1 MEKRSVMAF
10 SKENI
15 KYTLNGILFVALFTI
30 AAIQISEVGFIK
42 ALAISPLIIGIVIGM
57 FYANTLRTHIPKEWV
72 PGIVFSSKQLLRFAI
87 ILYGFRITFQQ
98 IAEVGLSGLTVST
111 VMLTSTFI
119 LGWWAGV
126 KLFGLDRDTAVL
138 TASGSSV
145 CGAAAVLATEPVLN
159 AEPYKSAVA
168 VGTVV
173 LFGTIAMFTYPALF
187 RSGILHMDPSVYGI
201 YVGGTV
207 HEVAQVVAAGGAVS
221 DVAMNN
227 AVIVKMTRVMMIAP
241 LLIVLGIIVSKSS
254 VQAGGAKAQKFK
266 ITIPWFAVWFIAM
279 AAINSFLVDVESLKP
294 LIGGINKL
302 DTFLLT
308 MAMTAL
314 GMETSVEKFKQAGMK
329 PILLALLMAVWLMV
343 GGYFVTKWTVAI
355 FGA

>member
-1 MEKRSVMAF
+1 MAF

-30 AAIQISEVGFIK
+30 AAIKISEISFIQK
-42 ALAISPLIIGIVIGM
+42 LAISPLIIGIVIGM
-57 FYANTLRTHIPKEWV
+57 FYANTLRSHIPKEWV
-72 PGIVFSSKQLLRFAI
+72 PGIVFCSKQLLRFAI

-98 IAEVGLSGLTVST
+98 IAEVGMAGLVVSV
-111 VMLTSTFI
+111 VMLTTTFI

-126 KLFGLDRDTAVL
+126 KIFKLDRDTSIL
-138 TASGSSV
+138 CASGSSV

-173 LFGTIAMFTYPALF
+173 LFGTIAMFTYPALYKA
-187 RSGILHMDPSVYGI
+187 GILDMDPATYGI
-201 YVGGTV
+201 YVGGTI
-207 HEVAQVVAAGGAVS
+207 HEVAQVVAAGGAIGG
-221 DVAMNN
+221 VAADN

-241 LLIVLGIIVSKSS
+241 LLIILGLIVAKDAKNG
-254 VQAGGAKAQKFK
+254 AGEGKKFK
-266 ITIPWFAVWFIAM
+266 ISIPWFAVWFIVM
-279 AAINSFLVDVESLKP
+279 AGINSMISDIEAVKPIISAINEF
-294 LIGGINKL
+294 

-314 GMETSVEKFKQAGMK
+314 GMETSVEKFKQAGVK
-329 PILLALLMAVWLMV
+329 PVLLGLVMAIWLMV
-343 GGYFVTKWTVAI
+343 AGYFVTKWAVAA

>member
-1 MEKRSVMAF
+1 MAF
-10 SKENI
+10 SRENI

-30 AAIQISEVGFIK
+30 AAIQISQVSFIK

-57 FYANTLRTHIPKEWV
+57 FYANTLRSHIPKEWV
-72 PGIVFSSKQLLRFAI
+72 PGILFSSKQLLRFAI

-98 IAEVGLSGLTVST
+98 IAEVGVAGLAVST
-111 VMLTSTFI
+111 IMLTTTFI

-126 KLFGLDRDTAVL
+126 KIFKLDRDTSIL
-138 TASGSSV
+138 CASGSSV
-145 CGAAAVLATEPVLN
+145 CGAAAVLATEPVLD

-173 LFGTIAMFTYPALF
+173 LFGTIAMFTYPALYKA
-187 RSGILHMDPSVYGI
+187 GVLNMDPAAYGI

-207 HEVAQVVAAGGAVS
+207 HEVAQVVAAGGAIGG
-221 DVAMNN
+221 VAADN

-241 LLIVLGIIVSKSS
+241 MLIILGILVSKGRSKGEGR
-254 VQAGGAKAQKFK
+254 GGIQ
-266 ITIPWFAVWFIAM
+266 ISIPWFAVWFIVVAG
-279 AAINSFLVDVESLKP
+279 INSFLVHIESLKP
-294 LIGGINKL
+294 LIAGINEF

-329 PILLALLMAVWLMV
+329 PVMLALLMAIWLMV
-343 GGYFVTKWTVAI
+343 GGYFVTQWAVSF
-355 FGA
+355 FGV

>member
-1 MEKRSVMAF
+1 MAF

-30 AAIQISEVGFIK
+30 AAIQISQVSFIK

-57 FYANTLRTHIPKEWV
+57 FYANTLRSHIPKEWV

-98 IAEVGLSGLTVST
+98 IAEVGLAGLTVST
-111 VMLTSTFI
+111 IMLTTTFI

-126 KLFGLDRDTAVL
+126 KIFGLDRDTAVL

-173 LFGTIAMFTYPALF
+173 LFGTIAMFTYPALYK
-187 RSGILHMDPSVYGI
+187 SGILHMDPQTYGI

-207 HEVAQVVAAGGAVS
+207 HEVAQVVAAGGAVNET
-221 DVAMNN
+221 AMNN

-241 LLIVLGIIVSKSS
+241 LLIILGILVSRGA
-254 VQAGGAKAQKFK
+254 QAATNGSQQKFK
-266 ITIPWFAVWFIAM
+266 ITIPWFAVWFIVVAG
-279 AAINSFLVDVESLKP
+279 INSM
-294 LIGGINKL
+294 LIDIEGLQPIIASINQL

-314 GMETSVEKFKQAGMK
+314 GMETSVEKFKQAGIK
-329 PILLALLMAVWLMV
+329 PVLLALLMAIWLMV
-343 GGYFVTKWTVAI
+343 GGYFVTKWAVGV

>member
-1 MEKRSVMAF
+1 MAF

-30 AAIQISEVGFIK
+30 AAIQISQVSFIK

-98 IAEVGLSGLTVST
+98 IAEVGLAGLTVST
-111 VMLTSTFI
+111 IMLTTTFI

-126 KLFGLDRDTAVL
+126 KIFKLDRDTAVL

-173 LFGTIAMFTYPALF
+173 LFGTIAMFTYPALYKAGF
-187 RSGILHMDPSVYGI
+187 FNMDPATYGI

-207 HEVAQVVAAGGAVS
+207 HEVAQVVAAGGAVNEI
-221 DVAMNN
+221 AMND

-241 LLIVLGIIVSKSS
+241 LLIILGILISRRA
-254 VQAGGAKAQKFK
+254 QTATGGGKKFN
-266 ITIPWFAVWFIAM
+266 ITIPWFAVWFIVM
-279 AAINSFLVDVESLKP
+279 AGINSFLVNIESLKP
-294 LIGGINKL
+294 IIASINQF

-314 GMETSVEKFKQAGMK
+314 GMETSVEKFKQAGAK
-329 PILLALLMAVWLMV
+329 PVLLALLMAVWLMV
-343 GGYFVTKWTVAI
+343 GGYFITKGVVAI

>member
-1 MEKRSVMAF
+1 MAF

-30 AAIQISEVGFIK
+30 AAIQISQVGFIK
-42 ALAISPLIIGIVIGM
+42 SLAISPLIIGIVIGM

-98 IAEVGLSGLTVST
+98 IAEVGLAGLTVST
-111 VMLTSTFI
+111 IMLTTTFI
-119 LGWWAGV
+119 LGWWLGV
-126 KLFGLDRDTAVL
+126 KIFKLDRDTAVL
-138 TASGSSV
+138 CASGSSV
-145 CGAAAVLATEPVLN
+145 CGAAAVLATEPVLK

-173 LFGTIAMFTYPALF
+173 LFGTIAMFTYPALYKA
-187 RSGILHMDPSVYGI
+187 GIFNMDPSVYGI

-207 HEVAQVVAAGGAVS
+207 HEVAQVVAAGGAIGGAAA
-221 DVAMNN
+221 DN

-241 LLIVLGIIVSKSS
+241 LLIILGIIVSKSS
-254 VQAGGAKAQKFK
+254 VENVAGEKTKFK
-266 ITIPWFAVWFIAM
+266 ISIPWFAVWFIVM
-279 AAINSFLVDVESLKP
+279 AGINSFLVGIESLKP
-294 LIGGINKL
+294 VLTGINQV

-314 GMETSVEKFKQAGMK
+314 GMETSVEKFKQAGIK
-329 PILLALLMAVWLMV
+329 PVMLALIMAIWLMV
-343 GGYFVTKWTVAI
+343 GGYFITKAVVSI

>member
-1 MEKRSVMAF
+1 MAF

-15 KYTLNGILFVALFTI
+15 RYTLNGILFVALFTI
-30 AAIQISEVGFIK
+30 AAIQISEIEFIK
-42 ALAISPLIIGIVIGM
+42 KLAISPLIIGIVIGM
-57 FYANTLRTHIPKEWV
+57 FYANTLRSHIPNEWV

-98 IAEVGLSGLTVST
+98 IAEVGISGLTVST
-111 VMLTSTFI
+111 IMLSTTFI

-126 KLFGLDRDTAVL
+126 KIFKLDRDTAIL

-145 CGAAAVLATEPVLN
+145 CGAAAVLATEPVLK
-159 AEPYKSAVA
+159 AEAYKSAVA

-173 LFGTIAMFTYPALF
+173 LFGTIAMFTYPALYKA
-187 RSGILHMDPSVYGI
+187 GIFDMDPATYGI

-207 HEVAQVVAAGGAVS
+207 HEVAQVVAAGGAIGG
-221 DVAMNN
+221 VAADD

-241 LLIVLGIIVSKSS
+241 LLIILGIIVSKSITNS
-254 VQAGGAKAQKFK
+254 NSGGKTKFK
-266 ITIPWFAVWFIAM
+266 ISIPWFAVWFIVM
-279 AAINSFLVDVESLKP
+279 AGINSFLVDIESLKP
-294 LIGGINKL
+294 VIHGVNKF

-314 GMETSVEKFKQAGMK
+314 GMETSVQKFKQAGIK
-329 PILLALLMAVWLMV
+329 PVMLALVMATWLMI
-343 GGYFVTKWTVAI
+343 GGYFITKSVVSI

>member
-1 MEKRSVMAF
+1 MAF

-30 AAIQISEVGFIK
+30 AAIQISEVSFIK
-42 ALAISPLIIGIVIGM
+42 KLAISPLIIGIVIGM

-72 PGIVFSSKQLLRFAI
+72 PGIVFSAKQLLRFAI

-98 IAEVGLSGLTVST
+98 IAEVGMAGLTVST
-111 VMLTSTFI
+111 IMLSSTFI
-119 LGWWAGV
+119 LGWIVGV
-126 KLFGLDRDTAVL
+126 KLFKLDRDTAVL
-138 TASGSSV
+138 CASGSSV

-159 AEPYKSAVA
+159 AQPYKSAVA

-173 LFGTIAMFTYPALF
+173 VFGTIAMFTYPAMF
-187 RSGILHMDPSVYGI
+187 RAGILHMDPSTYGI

-207 HEVAQVVAAGGAVS
+207 HEVAQVVAAGGAIGKEAA
-221 DVAMNN
+221 DN

-241 LLIVLGIIVSKSS
+241 LLIILGLIVSKSVS
-254 VQAGGAKAQKFK
+254 KNPTDKKFK
-266 ITIPWFAVWFIAM
+266 ITIPWFAVWFIVM
-279 AAINSFLVDVESLKP
+279 AGINSFLVGFESLKP
-294 LIGGINKL
+294 IISGINSI

-314 GMETSVEKFKQAGMK
+314 GMETNASKFKQAGLK
-329 PILLALLMAVWLMV
+329 PILLGVVMAIWLMV
-343 GGYFVTKWTVAI
+343 AGYFVTKWAVAL

>member
-1 MEKRSVMAF
+1 
-10 SKENI
+10 
-15 KYTLNGILFVALFTI
+15 
-30 AAIQISEVGFIK
+30 
-42 ALAISPLIIGIVIGM
+42 M
-57 FYANTLRTHIPKEWV
+57 FYANTLRSHIPKEWV

-98 IAEVGLSGLTVST
+98 IAEVGLAGLTVST
-111 VMLTSTFI
+111 IMLTTTFI

-126 KLFGLDRDTAVL
+126 KIFGLDRDTAVL

-173 LFGTIAMFTYPALF
+173 LFGTIAMFTYPALYK
-187 RSGILHMDPSVYGI
+187 SGILHMDPQTYGI

-207 HEVAQVVAAGGAVS
+207 HEVAQVVAAGGAVNET
-221 DVAMNN
+221 AMNN

-241 LLIVLGIIVSKSS
+241 LLIILGILVSRGA
-254 VQAGGAKAQKFK
+254 QAATNGSQQKFK
-266 ITIPWFAVWFIAM
+266 ITIPWFAVWFIVVAG
-279 AAINSFLVDVESLKP
+279 INSM
-294 LIGGINKL
+294 LIDIEGLQPIIASINQL

-314 GMETSVEKFKQAGMK
+314 GMETSVEKFKQAGIK
-329 PILLALLMAVWLMV
+329 PVLLALLMAIWLMV
-343 GGYFVTKWTVAI
+343 GGYFVTKWAVGV

>member
-1 MEKRSVMAF
+1 MAF

-15 KYTLNGILFVALFTI
+15 RYTLNGILFVALFTI
-30 AAIQISEVGFIK
+30 AAIQISEIEFIK
-42 ALAISPLIIGIVIGM
+42 KLAISPLIIGIIIGM
-57 FYANTLRTHIPKEWV
+57 FYANTLRSHIPKEWV

-98 IAEVGLSGLTVST
+98 IAEVGLSGLAVST
-111 VMLTSTFI
+111 IMLTSTFI
-119 LGWWAGV
+119 LGWILGV
-126 KLFGLDRDTAVL
+126 KIFRLDRDTSIL
-138 TASGSSV
+138 CASGASV
-145 CGAAAVLATEPVLN
+145 CGAAAVLATEPVLK

-173 LFGTIAMFTYPALF
+173 LFGTIAMFTYPALYKAGVF
-187 RSGILHMDPSVYGI
+187 NMDPSTYGI

-207 HEVAQVVAAGGAVS
+207 HEVAQVVAAGGAIGGEAA
-221 DVAMNN
+221 DN

-241 LLIVLGIIVSKSS
+241 LLIILGILVSKTAS
-254 VQAGGAKAQKFK
+254 QNIDEKAKFK
-266 ITIPWFAVWFIAM
+266 ISIPWFAVWFIVM
-279 AAINSFLVDVESLKP
+279 AAINSFLVDIEPIKP
-294 LIGGINKL
+294 VLHGINQF

-314 GMETSVEKFKQAGMK
+314 GMETSVQKFRQAGIK
-329 PILLALLMAVWLMV
+329 PVMLALIMALWLMV
-343 GGYFVTKWTVAI
+343 GGYFITKIVVSI

>member
-1 MEKRSVMAF
+1 MAF

-30 AAIQISEVGFIK
+30 AAIQISEVSFIK

-57 FYANTLRTHIPKEWV
+57 FYANTLRSHIPQEWV

-98 IAEVGLSGLTVST
+98 IAEVGLAGLTVS
-111 VMLTSTFI
+111 VIMLSTTFI

-138 TASGSSV
+138 TASGSSI
-145 CGAAAVLATEPVLN
+145 CGAAAVLATEPVLK

-173 LFGTIAMFTYPALF
+173 LFGTIAMFTYPALYK
-187 RSGILHMDPSVYGI
+187 SGILHMDPSTYGI

-207 HEVAQVVAAGGAVS
+207 HEVAQVVAAGGAIGGAAA
-221 DVAMNN
+221 DN

-241 LLIVLGIIVSKSS
+241 LLIILGIIVSRS
-254 VQAGGAKAQKFK
+254 AGSTGGEQKFT
-266 ITIPWFAVWFIAM
+266 ISIPWFAVWFIVM
-279 AAINSFLVDVESLKP
+279 AGLNSFLVDIESLKP
-294 LIGGINKL
+294 VLQTINEV

-314 GMETSVEKFKQAGMK
+314 GMETSVEKFKQAGIK
-329 PILLALLMAVWLMV
+329 PVLLALLMAVWLMV
-343 GGYFVTKWTVAI
+343 GGYFVTKWAVGV

>member
-1 MEKRSVMAF
+1 
-10 SKENI
+10 
-15 KYTLNGILFVALFTI
+15 
-30 AAIQISEVGFIK
+30 
-42 ALAISPLIIGIVIGM
+42 M
-57 FYANTLRTHIPKEWV
+57 FYANTLRSHIPKEWV

-98 IAEVGLSGLTVST
+98 IAEVGMAGLVVSV
-111 VMLTSTFI
+111 VMLSTTFA
-119 LGWWAGV
+119 LGWWAGM
-126 KLFGLDRDTAVL
+126 KLFGLDRDTSIL
-138 TASGSSV
+138 CASGSSV

-173 LFGTIAMFTYPALF
+173 LFGTIAMFTYPALYKA
-187 RSGILHMDPSVYGI
+187 GVLDMDPATYGI

-207 HEVAQVVAAGGAVS
+207 HEVAQVVAAGGAIGGAAA
-221 DVAMNN
+221 DN

-241 LLIVLGIIVSKSS
+241 LLIIIGILVSRSAQGVKN
-254 VQAGGAKAQKFK
+254 GGK
-266 ITIPWFAVWFIAM
+266 IKVSIPWFAVWFIVVAGIHSLI
-279 AAINSFLVDVESLKP
+279 ADIHALDPVIKAIND
-294 LIGGINKL
+294 L

-314 GMETSVEKFKQAGMK
+314 GMETSVQKFKQAGLR
-329 PILLALLMAVWLMV
+329 PVLLAGVMAVWLMV
-343 GGYFVTKWTVAI
+343 GGYFVTKWAVAT

>member
-1 MEKRSVMAF
+1 MAF

-30 AAIQISEVGFIK
+30 AAIQISQVSFIK

-98 IAEVGLSGLTVST
+98 IAEVGLAGLTVSV
-111 VMLTSTFI
+111 VMLTTTFV
-119 LGWWAGV
+119 LGWWLGV
-126 KLFGLDRDTAVL
+126 KFFGLDRDTAVL

-173 LFGTIAMFTYPALF
+173 LFGTIAMFTYPALYK
-187 RSGILHMDPSVYGI
+187 SGILHMDPSTYGI

-207 HEVAQVVAAGGAVS
+207 HEVAQVVAAGGAIGGAAA
-221 DVAMNN
+221 DN

-241 LLIVLGIIVSKSS
+241 LLIVLGILVSK
-254 VQAGGAKAQKFK
+254 GATAATGEKKFK
-266 ITIPWFAVWFIAM
+266 VTIPWFAVWFIVM
-279 AAINSFLVDVESLKP
+279 AGINSFLIDIPSIQPV
-294 LIGGINKL
+294 IHAINEF

-314 GMETSVEKFKQAGMK
+314 GMETSVEKFKQAGAK
-329 PILLALLMAVWLMV
+329 PVALAAVLAIWLMV
-343 GGYFVTKWTVAI
+343 GGYFVTKWAVAL

>member
-1 MEKRSVMAF
+1 MAF

-30 AAIQISEVGFIK
+30 AAIQISQIGFIK

-57 FYANTLRTHIPKEWV
+57 FYANTLRSHIPKEWV

-98 IAEVGLSGLTVST
+98 IAEVGLAGLTVST
-111 VMLTSTFI
+111 VMLTTTFI

-126 KLFGLDRDTAVL
+126 KFFGLDRDTAVL
-138 TASGSSV
+138 TAAGSSV
-145 CGAAAVLATEPVLN
+145 CGAAAVLATEPVLK

-173 LFGTIAMFTYPALF
+173 LFGTIAMFTYPALYK
-187 RSGILHMDPSVYGI
+187 SGILHMDPSTYGI

-207 HEVAQVVAAGGAVS
+207 HEVAQVVAAGGAIGGAAA
-221 DVAMNN
+221 DN

-241 LLIVLGIIVSKSS
+241 LLIVLGILVAKGAS
-254 VQAGGAKAQKFK
+254 QAGGESKKFK
-266 ITIPWFAVWFIAM
+266 ISIPWFAVWFIVM
-279 AAINSFLVDVESLKP
+279 AGINSFLVDIESLKP
-294 LIGGINKL
+294 ILHSINEA
-302 DTFLLT
+302 DTFLFT

-314 GMETSVEKFKQAGMK
+314 GMETSVEKFKQAGIK
-329 PILLALLMAVWLMV
+329 PVMLALLMAIWLMV
-343 GGYFVTKWTVAI
+343 GGYFVTKWAVAL

>member
-1 MEKRSVMAF
+1 MAF
-10 SKENI
+10 TKENI

-30 AAIQISEVGFIK
+30 AAIQISQVSFIK
-42 ALAISPLIIGIVIGM
+42 SLAISPLIIGIIIGM
-57 FYANTLRTHIPKEWV
+57 FYANTLRSHITKEWV

-98 IAEVGLSGLTVST
+98 IAEVGLAGLTVST
-111 VMLTSTFI
+111 VMLSSTFI
-119 LGWWAGV
+119 LGWWAGT

-138 TASGSSV
+138 TAAGSSV
-145 CGAAAVLATEPVLN
+145 CGAAAVLATEPVLK

-173 LFGTIAMFTYPALF
+173 LFGTIAMFTYPALY
-187 RSGILHMDPSVYGI
+187 RSGILHMDPSIYGI

-221 DVAMNN
+221 DISMNN
-227 AVIVKMTRVMMIAP
+227 AVIVKMTRVMLIAP
-241 LLIVLGIIVSKSS
+241 LLIILGILISRGTSAAKS
-254 VQAGGAKAQKFK
+254 GQKKFA

-279 AAINSFLVDVESLKP
+279 AGVNSFLVNIESLKP
-294 LIGGINKL
+294 LIHGINQV

-314 GMETSVEKFKQAGMK
+314 GMETSVEKFKQAGIK
-329 PILLALLMAVWLMV
+329 PVLLALTMAIWLMV
-343 GGYFVTKWTVAI
+343 GGYFVTKWAVGI

>member
-1 MEKRSVMAF
+1 MAF

-30 AAIQISEVGFIK
+30 AAIQISQVSFIK

-57 FYANTLRTHIPKEWV
+57 FYANTLRSHIPKEWV

-98 IAEVGLSGLTVST
+98 IAEVGLAGLSVST
-111 VMLTSTFI
+111 IMLTTTFI

-126 KLFGLDRDTAVL
+126 KIFKLDRDTAIL

-145 CGAAAVLATEPVLN
+145 CGAAAVLATEPVLK

-187 RSGILHMDPSVYGI
+187 KAGIFHMDPATYGI

-221 DVAMNN
+221 EVAMNN

-241 LLIVLGIIVSKSS
+241 LLIILGIIVSKSA
-254 VQAGGAKAQKFK
+254 QASTESKKFK
-266 ITIPWFAVWFIAM
+266 ISIPWFAVWFIVM
-279 AAINSFLVDVESLKP
+279 AGINSFLINIESLHP
-294 LIGGINKL
+294 VIEGINKL

-314 GMETSVEKFKQAGMK
+314 GMETSVEKFKQAGAK
-329 PILLALLMAVWLMV
+329 PVLLALLMAVWLMV
-343 GGYFVTKWTVAI
+343 GGYFVTKGVVAA

>member
-1 MEKRSVMAF
+1 MAF

-30 AAIQISEVGFIK
+30 AAIQISEVSFIK

-57 FYANTLRTHIPKEWV
+57 FYANTLRSHIPQEWV

-98 IAEVGLSGLTVST
+98 IAEVGLAGLTVS
-111 VMLTSTFI
+111 VIMLSTTFI

-138 TASGSSV
+138 TASGSSI
-145 CGAAAVLATEPVLN
+145 CGAAAVLATEPVLK

-173 LFGTIAMFTYPALF
+173 LFGTIAMFTYPALYK
-187 RSGILHMDPSVYGI
+187 SGILHMDPSTYGI

-207 HEVAQVVAAGGAVS
+207 HEVAQVVAAGGAIGGAAA
-221 DVAMNN
+221 DN

-241 LLIVLGIIVSKSS
+241 LLIILGIIVSRTAGS
-254 VQAGGAKAQKFK
+254 AGGEQKFK
-266 ITIPWFAVWFIAM
+266 ISIPWFAVWFIVM
-279 AAINSFLVDVESLKP
+279 AGLNSFLVDIESLKP
-294 LIGGINKL
+294 VLQTINEV

-314 GMETSVEKFKQAGMK
+314 GMETSVEKFKQAGIK
-329 PILLALLMAVWLMV
+329 PVLLALLMAVWLMV
-343 GGYFVTKWTVAI
+343 GGYFVTKWAVGV

>member
-1 MEKRSVMAF
+1 MAF

-30 AAIQISEVGFIK
+30 AAIQISEISFIK

-57 FYANTLRTHIPKEWV
+57 FYANTLRSHIPKEWV

-98 IAEVGLSGLTVST
+98 IAQVGVSGLVVSV
-111 VMLTSTFI
+111 VMLTTTFI
-119 LGWWAGV
+119 LGWWLGV
-126 KLFGLDRDTAVL
+126 KVFKLDRDTSIL
-138 TASGSSV
+138 CASGSSV

-173 LFGTIAMFTYPALF
+173 LFGTIAMFVYPALYK
-187 RSGILHMDPSVYGI
+187 SGILGMDPATYGI

-207 HEVAQVVAAGGAVS
+207 HEVAQVVAAGGAIGG
-221 DVAMNN
+221 VAADN

-241 LLIVLGIIVSKSS
+241 LLIILGIIISKEQKGEGKKVKVS
-254 VQAGGAKAQKFK
+254 
-266 ITIPWFAVWFIAM
+266 IPWFAIWFIVM
-279 AAINSFLVDVESLKP
+279 AGINSLIHDIESLKP
-294 LIGGINKL
+294 VINAINEF

-314 GMETSVEKFKQAGMK
+314 GMETSVEKFKQAGAK
-329 PILLALLMAVWLMV
+329 PVALAGVMALWLLI

>member
-1 MEKRSVMAF
+1 MAF

-30 AAIQISEVGFIK
+30 AAIQISQISFIK

-98 IAEVGLSGLTVST
+98 IMEVGMSGLTVST
-111 VMLTSTFI
+111 VMLTTTFI
-119 LGWWAGV
+119 LGWWLGV
-126 KLFGLDRDTAVL
+126 KFFGLDRDTAVL

-145 CGAAAVLATEPVLN
+145 CGAAAVLATEPVLE

-173 LFGTIAMFTYPALF
+173 LFGTIAMFTYPALYK
-187 RSGILHMDPSVYGI
+187 SGILHMDPATYGI

-221 DVAMNN
+221 EVAMNN

-241 LLIVLGIIVSKSS
+241 LLIVLGILVSRGA
-254 VQAGGAKAQKFK
+254 QAAGAKSQKLN
-266 ITIPWFAVWFIAM
+266 ITIPWFAVWFIVM
-279 AAINSFLVDVESLKP
+279 AGINSVLINIESIQP
-294 LIGGINKL
+294 IIQSINEL

-314 GMETSVEKFKQAGMK
+314 GMETSVEKFKQAGAK
-329 PILLALLMAVWLMV
+329 PVALAAVLAVWLMV
-343 GGYFVTKWTVAI
+343 GGYFVTKWAVAL

>member
-1 MEKRSVMAF
+1 MAF
-10 SKENI
+10 SKANI

-30 AAIQISEVGFIK
+30 AAIQISQISFIK
-42 ALAISPLIIGIVIGM
+42 SLAISPLIIGIIIGM
-57 FYANTLRTHIPKEWV
+57 FYANTLRSHIPKEWV
-72 PGIVFSSKQLLRFAI
+72 PGIVFSSKQLLRLAV

-98 IAEVGLSGLTVST
+98 IAEVGVAGLAVST
-111 VMLTSTFI
+111 IMLTSTFI
-119 LGWWAGV
+119 LGWFAGV
-126 KLFGLDRDTAVL
+126 KIFKLDRDTSVL
-138 TASGSSV
+138 CASGSSV

-173 LFGTIAMFTYPALF
+173 LFGTIAMFTYPALYKAGVF
-187 RSGILHMDPSVYGI
+187 HMDPSTYGI

-207 HEVAQVVAAGGAVS
+207 HEVAQVVAAGSAIGGAAA
-221 DVAMNN
+221 DN

-241 LLIVLGIIVSKSS
+241 LLIILGILVSKGS
-254 VQAGGAKAQKFK
+254 QAVTKEKKFK
-266 ITIPWFAVWFIAM
+266 VTIPWFAVWFIVVAGL
-279 AAINSFLVDVESLKP
+279 NSFLSGIEGLKP
-294 LIGGINKL
+294 IIADINQL

-314 GMETSVEKFKQAGMK
+314 GMETSVEKFKQAGIK
-329 PILLALLMAVWLMV
+329 PVMLALLMAIWLMV
-343 GGYFVTKWTVAI
+343 GGYFVTKWAVAT

>member
-1 MEKRSVMAF
+1 MAF
-10 SKENI
+10 SKKNI

-30 AAIQISEVGFIK
+30 AAIQISQVSFIK

-57 FYANTLRTHIPKEWV
+57 FYANTLRSHIPKEWV

-87 ILYGFRITFQQ
+87 VLYGFRITFQQ
-98 IAEVGLSGLTVST
+98 IAEVGLAGLTVSV
-111 VMLTSTFI
+111 VMLTTTFV
-119 LGWWAGV
+119 LGWWLGV
-126 KLFGLDRDTAVL
+126 KFFGLDRDTAVL

-173 LFGTIAMFTYPALF
+173 LFGTIAMFTYPALYK
-187 RSGILHMDPSVYGI
+187 SGILHMDPSTYGI

-207 HEVAQVVAAGGAVS
+207 HEVAQVVAAGGAIGG
-221 DVAMNN
+221 VAADN

-241 LLIVLGIIVSKSS
+241 LLIVLGILVSKGSTAT
-254 VQAGGAKAQKFK
+254 AGKKFK
-266 ITIPWFAVWFIAM
+266 VTIPWFAVWFIVM
-279 AAINSFLVDVESLKP
+279 AGINSFLIDIPSIQP
-294 LIGGINKL
+294 IIHGINEL

-314 GMETSVEKFKQAGMK
+314 GMETSVEKFKQAGAK
-329 PILLALLMAVWLMV
+329 PVALAAVLAVWLMV
-343 GGYFVTKWTVAI
+343 GGYFVTKWAVAL

>member
-1 MEKRSVMAF
+1 MAF

-30 AAIQISEVGFIK
+30 AAIQISQVSFIK

-98 IAEVGLSGLTVST
+98 IAEVGLAGLTVST
-111 VMLTSTFI
+111 IMLTTTFI

-126 KLFGLDRDTAVL
+126 KIFKLDRDTAVL

-173 LFGTIAMFTYPALF
+173 LFGTIAMFTYPALYKAGF
-187 RSGILHMDPSVYGI
+187 FNMDPATYGI

-207 HEVAQVVAAGGAVS
+207 HEVAQVVAAGGAVNEI
-221 DVAMNN
+221 AMND

-241 LLIVLGIIVSKSS
+241 LLIILGILISKGA
-254 VQAGGAKAQKFK
+254 QTATGGEKKFN
-266 ITIPWFAVWFIAM
+266 ITIPWFAVWFIVM
-279 AAINSFLVDVESLKP
+279 AGINSFLVNIESLKP
-294 LIGGINKL
+294 IIASINQF

-314 GMETSVEKFKQAGMK
+314 GMETSVEKFKQAGAK
-329 PILLALLMAVWLMV
+329 PVLLALLMAVWLMV
-343 GGYFVTKWTVAI
+343 GGYFITKGVVAI

>member
-1 MEKRSVMAF
+1 MAF
-10 SKENI
+10 SKKNI

-30 AAIQISEVGFIK
+30 AAIQISQVSFIK

-57 FYANTLRTHIPKEWV
+57 FYANTLRSHIPKEWV

-98 IAEVGLSGLTVST
+98 IAEVGLAGLTVST
-111 VMLTSTFI
+111 LMLTTTFI
-119 LGWWAGV
+119 LGWWLGV
-126 KLFGLDRDTAVL
+126 KFFGLDRDTTVL

-173 LFGTIAMFTYPALF
+173 LFGTIAMFTYPALYK
-187 RSGILHMDPSVYGI
+187 SGILHMDPATYGI

-221 DVAMNN
+221 EVAMNN

-241 LLIVLGIIVSKSS
+241 LLIILGILVSK
-254 VQAGGAKAQKFK
+254 GATTATGERKFK
-266 ITIPWFAVWFIAM
+266 ITIPWFAVWFIVM
-279 AAINSFLVDVESLKP
+279 AGINSFL
-294 LIGGINKL
+294 INMPSIQPVIHAINEF

-314 GMETSVEKFKQAGMK
+314 GMETSVEKFKQAGAK
-329 PILLALLMAVWLMV
+329 PVALAAVLAVWLMV
-343 GGYFVTKWTVAI
+343 GGYFVTKWAVAL

>member
-1 MEKRSVMAF
+1 MAF
-10 SKENI
+10 SKKNI

-30 AAIQISEVGFIK
+30 AAIQISQVSFIK

-57 FYANTLRTHIPKEWV
+57 FYANTLRSHIPKEWV

-98 IAEVGLSGLTVST
+98 IAEVGLAGLTVST
-111 VMLTSTFI
+111 LMLTTTFI
-119 LGWWAGV
+119 LGWWLGV
-126 KLFGLDRDTAVL
+126 KFFGLDRDTAVL

-173 LFGTIAMFTYPALF
+173 LFGTIAMFTYPALYK
-187 RSGILHMDPSVYGI
+187 SGILHMDPATYGI

-221 DVAMNN
+221 EVAMNN

-241 LLIVLGIIVSKSS
+241 LLIILGILVSK
-254 VQAGGAKAQKFK
+254 GATTATGERKFK
-266 ITIPWFAVWFIAM
+266 ITIPWFAVWFIVM
-279 AAINSFLVDVESLKP
+279 AGINSFL
-294 LIGGINKL
+294 INMPSIQPVIHAINEF

-314 GMETSVEKFKQAGMK
+314 GMETSVEKFKQAGAK
-329 PILLALLMAVWLMV
+329 PVALAAVLAVWLMV
-343 GGYFVTKWTVAI
+343 GGYFVTKWAVAL